1 MSKKGISIYPELLES
16 VQEMDKIRKEE
27 SEHDLKV
34 KRLYKRES
42 LIYNLTEDILVALES
57 KGMSVEQR
65 SEKVDISKKVLN
77 YFLHI
82 GNTGKLSLDDFIDI
96 MAELN
101 LKIKVE

>member
-1 MSKKGISIYPELLES
+1 
-16 VQEMDKIRKEE
+16 
-27 SEHDLKV
+27 V

-57 KGMSVEQR
+57 KGMSVEQL